1 MTLEE
6 KEIILEMR
14 KASEMIKENSK
25 QMETETDKFLD
36 TALTYA
42 SYAAVG
48 VIGAVV
54 TALYYRSLE

>member
-1 MTLEE
+1 MTPEEE

-14 KASEMIKENSK
+14 KASEMIKENPK
-25 QMETETDKFLD
+25 QTETDKFLD